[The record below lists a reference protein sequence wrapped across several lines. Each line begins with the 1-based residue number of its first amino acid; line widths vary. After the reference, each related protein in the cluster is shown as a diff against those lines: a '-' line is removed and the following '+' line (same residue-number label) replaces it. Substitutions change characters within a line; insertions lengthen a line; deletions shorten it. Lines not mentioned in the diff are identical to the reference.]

1 MAVTAGGMLRRK
13 QLGAVAGIINLCVQ
27 GQGGDIVM
35 RILRYS
41 LRKAILSSAQADVQ
55 QGMPAVQN
63 SQYLGSGSSLC
74 GAD

>member
-1 MAVTAGGMLRRK
+1 MHDRAYQRGSNVEREGDATCGCLLCRE
-13 QLGAVAGIINLCVQ
+13 QLGAISGIINLCVQ

-55 QGMPAVQN
+55 RGTF
-63 SQYLGSGSSLC
+63 C
-74 GAD
+74 